1 MKTFKKIIALIFGL
15 AFSAFA
21 ATQVVYWLNLD
32 NKLMFFIIYPFLHKK
47 YDNTERDR
55 RF

>member
-1 MKTFKKIIALIFGL
+1 MKFFKKIIAGAIGL
-15 AFSAFA
+15 AFGAFA

-32 NKLMFFIIYPFLHKK
+32 NKLFFFIVYPFLQKR
-47 YDNTERDR
+47 YDKAEHDR

>member
-1 MKTFKKIIALIFGL
+1 MKLFKKIIAWIVGIAFG
-15 AFSAFA
+15 AFA

-32 NKLMFFIIYPFLHKK
+32 NKLFFFIVYPLLHKR
-47 YDNTERDR
+47 YDSIERDR